1 MGRKMRGVRSMDRV
15 VVGMTVAGREA
26 TVVGEVGAMEAAT
39 LQAGARAPMQSV
51 STTIVTRA
59 TTIAV
64 LHLMVV
70 RARHKDP
77 TTVAVVQ
84 ADATHVSHRSTT
96 AGAPL
101 PRAASSEIAAT
112 TVPFN
117 HLLQNLH
124 KMCASSVISLNVGP
138 QMEAEVVNR
147 G

>member
-1 MGRKMRGVRSMDRV
+1 MGRRKTRGVRSMDRMVRV

-39 LQAGARAPMQSV
+39 LRAGARAPTQSAIV
-51 STTIVTRA
+51 TRVTTIV
-59 TTIAV
+59 V
-64 LHLMVV
+64 LHLMVA

-84 ADATHVSHRSTT
+84 ADATHVRHRSTT

-101 PRAASSEIAAT
+101 LRAASSEIAAT

-117 HLLQNLH
+117 HLYRIFSR
-124 KMCASSVISLNVGP
+124 CASCHF
-138 QMEAEVVNR
+138 A
-147 G
+147 

>member
-1 MGRKMRGVRSMDRV
+1 MVRVV

-39 LQAGARAPMQSV
+39 LRAGARAPTQSA
-51 STTIVTRA
+51 IVTRA

-64 LHLMVV
+64 LHLMVA

-101 PRAASSEIAAT
+101 PRAASSEMYAAT
-112 TVPFN
+112 MVPFTSTTESFRDVRI
-117 HLLQNLH
+117 
-124 KMCASSVISLNVGP
+124 MPVISLNVGP
-138 QMEAEVVNR
+138 QMEAEEVVNR